1 MLILLYSGPKKK
13 KKTKTQTDKFLI
25 FQKSVICLVS
35 KAGLRVVLS
44 PSLCYCSV
52 LVFLVSVVLFG
63 GAEN

>member
-1 MLILLYSGPKKK
+1 MGQKKKNQK
-13 KKTKTQTDKFLI
+13 KKTKNKQTDKFLI

-35 KAGLRVVLS
+35 KVGLRVVLF

>member
-1 MLILLYSGPKKK
+1 MNKKK
-13 KKTKTQTDKFLI
+13 TDKFLI

-35 KAGLRVVLS
+35 KAGFRVILF

-52 LVFLVSVVLFG
+52 LVFLVSVVLFC